1 MSISDQNDK
10 AGSYYHGTGAIVS
23 QISKFLQGADK
34 YGNIWVKE
42 DTPDGPMTVMPEYL
56 HRQVDKVLIT
66 GQNITPQSL
75 ENTYATNAG
84 RVSGRT
90 IRTWAI
96 ACICE
101 AKKMLTLVDEAVKEK
116 ILQREED
123 EYEYRSGKNESD
135 FINFLLYRMY
145 HWKVFNGATADE
157 DTHVNAKAASSAKTD
172 TTLEADTSNKIAGEM
187 MEPREL
193 DETCDGSDDE
203 DGEKSAS
210 DELENPPYN
219 YLPTGFI
226 YFMTRG
232 PLADKEFRVDILTL
246 HTFLKD
252 GTGARI
258 SHRKANEKQKS
269 AERDFDLGQNKA
281 PHQGRGLALGAD
293 NQKEVAKMAQNQA
306 KLCNQAYDSEIVK
319 RDMLIKSKSGQ
330 VTAVMQL
337 AKMYQDMGN
346 KEKALE
352 KMAEVEDLL
361 VQIKSIETELHN
373 LKSDSAANSVE
384 VDEYL
389 KRGWTAMGIKSAS
402 NKKQKSKDKET
413 HPLSVDCDLNV

>member
-1 MSISDQNDK
+1 MPKLVLLSAQEERKMASSTVLTTAAKAGKTPQKQKARPLDTFPAIFMTEIKRTIATESVSQFSSTDMSI

-66 GQNITPQSL
+66 GRNITPQSL
-75 ENTYATNAG
+75 ENTSATKAG

-123 EYEYRSGKNESD
+123 EYEYCSGKNESD
-135 FINFLLYRMY
+135 FIHFLLYRMY

-157 DTHVNAKAASSAKTD
+157 DTHVNAK
-172 TTLEADTSNKIAGEM
+172 
-187 MEPREL
+187 
-193 DETCDGSDDE
+193 
-203 DGEKSAS
+203 
-210 DELENPPYN
+210 
-219 YLPTGFI
+219 
-226 YFMTRG
+226 
-232 PLADKEFRVDILTL
+232 
-246 HTFLKD
+246 
-252 GTGARI
+252 
-258 SHRKANEKQKS
+258 
-269 AERDFDLGQNKA
+269 
-281 PHQGRGLALGAD
+281 
-293 NQKEVAKMAQNQA
+293 
-306 KLCNQAYDSEIVK
+306 
-319 RDMLIKSKSGQ
+319 
-330 VTAVMQL
+330 
-337 AKMYQDMGN
+337 
-346 KEKALE
+346 
-352 KMAEVEDLL
+352 AEVEDLL

-389 KRGWTAMGIKSAS
+389 KRGRMAMGIKSAS
-402 NKKQKSKDKET
+402 NKKQKLKGKET
-413 HPLSVDCDLNV
+413 STLSVDCDLDI